1 MPSSV
6 VATPPSRK
14 GTYLTKYARKLYV
27 IHRRDELRAQKIIQ
41 ERLFAQPNAE
51 VIWDTVVDEI
61 GGDQRVE
68 NVTLRNV
75 KDGSTRRL
83 DVGAVFI
90 FIGFT
95 PNSNIFRDH
104 IEHTEAG
111 YLITNSLME
120 SSIPGVYAAGDIRE
134 QLAKQVTTAV
144 GDATTAALAA
154 EKYIEAMRHEAAHA
168 APAAAG

>member
-1 MPSSV
+1 M
-6 VATPPSRK
+6 
-14 GTYLTKYARKLYV
+14 
-27 IHRRDELRAQKIIQ
+27 
-41 ERLFAQPNAE
+41 
-51 VIWDTVVDEI
+51 
-61 GGDQRVE
+61 
-68 NVTLRNV
+68 

-154 EKYIEAMRHEAAHA
+154 EKYIEALRHEAAQA